1 MVNPIPIKIKA
12 NNPCSFVRGRVSWKR
27 RLAIRENYLPLL
39 WPHFAKKTTGSF
51 TYLFRSASDTPAN
64 NVMKGSEAIV

>member
-1 MVNPIPIKIKA
+1 
-12 NNPCSFVRGRVSWKR
+12 VSWKR